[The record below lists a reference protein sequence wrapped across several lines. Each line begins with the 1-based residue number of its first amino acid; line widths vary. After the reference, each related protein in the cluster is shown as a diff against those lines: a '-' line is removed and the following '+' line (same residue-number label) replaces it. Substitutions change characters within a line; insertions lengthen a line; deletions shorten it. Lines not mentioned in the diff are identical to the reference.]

1 MRGRAPADSHTNPSM
16 TKLRCERMVHGG
28 LCIAHDENGAVV
40 LVDAAIPGELVDAEM
55 RFRKGTVWFA
65 TAREIIEPDPD
76 RVVPP
81 CRYVPECGGCQW
93 QHIAYPRQ
101 LLLKREVVL
110 DALARQHV
118 PAPQA
123 IAVHG
128 MDDPWRYRR
137 RGEFH
142 VVPGGR
148 GAADSEL
155 GFNRARSWRPIAIDD
170 CLIHVAGITDSMTSL
185 RELARRSAR
194 GEASPLT
201 VVHVTAGDGDELLV
215 RGKPRSSLPS
225 DIVDGI
231 AAHAE
236 STTRF
241 AIDSTTLQWRGHTYR
256 VTPETFIQVNWTQMD
271 VLYECA
277 LRALGDVTGLRVV
290 DAYAGIGVL
299 SVHLAGAAEHV
310 ICIESNRDAARMG
323 VLNARLNEVGERLT
337 YMPEPVERALPRL
350 VGVIDRLVLDP
361 PRAGCESA
369 VTAWLALTGPERIV
383 YVSCDPA
390 TLARDLHVLV
400 ASGPY
405 ELASLE
411 IVDMFPQTHHVESV
425 ACLQRR
431 SA

>member
-1 MRGRAPADSHTNPSM
+1 MIR
-16 TKLRCERMVHGG
+16 LRCERMVHGG
-28 LCIAHDENGAVV
+28 LCIAHDEDGAVV
-40 LVDAAIPGELVDAEM
+40 LVDAAIPGELVDAEL
-55 RFRKGTVWFA
+55 RFRKGKVSFA
-65 TAREIIEPDPD
+65 TARDVIEPDPD

-101 LLLKREVVL
+101 LTLKREVVL

-118 PAPQA
+118 PAPA
-123 IAVHG
+123 EIPVHG

-142 VVPGGR
+142 VVPGHR
-148 GAADSEL
+148 GVADAEL

-170 CLIHVAGITDSMTSL
+170 CLIHAAAITDSMASL
-185 RELARRSAR
+185 RELARRSV
-194 GEASPLT
+194 GEAGSPLT
-201 VVHVTAGDGDELLV
+201 VVHVTAGDGIELLV
-215 RGKPRSSLPS
+215 RGKPRSALPAEV
-225 DIVDGI
+225 VDDV

-236 STTRF
+236 ARARF
-241 AIDSTTLQWRGHTYR
+241 AIESTTLHWRGHAYR
-256 VTPETFIQVNWTQMD
+256 VTPATFIQVNWMQMD

-277 LRALGDVTGLRVV
+277 LHALGDVTGLRVV

-299 SVHLAGAAEHV
+299 SVHLAATAEHV
-310 ICIESNRDAARMG
+310 ICIESNREAARMG

-350 VGVIDRLVLDP
+350 AGVIDCLVLDP

-369 VTAWLALTGPERIV
+369 VSAWLALTGPERIA

-405 ELASLE
+405 ELCSLE

-431 SA
+431 AV

>member
-1 MRGRAPADSHTNPSM
+1 MRGEPTRSLR
-16 TKLRCERMVHGG
+16 LRCERMVHGG

-40 LVDAAIPGELVDAEM
+40 LVDAAIPGELVDAEL
-55 RFRKGTVWFA
+55 RFRKGKVWFA
-65 TAREIIEPDPD
+65 TARDIIEPDPD
-76 RVVPP
+76 RVPAP
-81 CRYVPECGGCQW
+81 CRFVPECGGCQW

-101 LLLKREVVL
+101 LTLKREVVL

-118 PAPQA
+118 PAPPA
-123 IAVHG
+123 IPVHG
-128 MDDPWRYRR
+128 MDQPWRYRR

-142 VVPGGR
+142 VVPGER
-148 GAADSEL
+148 GVADAEL
-155 GFNRARSWRPIAIDD
+155 GFNRARSWRPLAIDD
-170 CLIHVAGITDSMTSL
+170 CLIHVAAITDSMQSL
-185 RELARRSAR
+185 RGLARRSV
-194 GEASPLT
+194 GGDVSPLT

-215 RGKPRSSLPS
+215 RGKPRSALPAEV
-225 DIVDGI
+225 VDEI
-231 AAHAE
+231 AAHAG
-236 STTRF
+236 SDARF
-241 AIDSTTLQWRGHTYR
+241 AIDSTTLQWRGQTYR

-277 LRALGDVTGLRVV
+277 LRALGDVSGLRVV

-299 SVHLAGAAEHV
+299 SVHLAGTAEHV

-323 VLNARLNEVGERLT
+323 VLNARVNEVGERVT
-337 YMPEPVERALPRL
+337 YMPEPVEKALPRL
-350 VGVIDRLVLDP
+350 VGVIDCLILDP

-369 VTAWLALTGPERIV
+369 AIAWLALTGPERIV

-405 ELASLE
+405 KLESLE

-425 ACLQRR
+425 ARLQRR
-431 SA
+431 AV